1 MDRVWPRK
9 LAVGATAVMLAVSI
23 AGCTSDA
30 KHAAKASS
38 SVTKPTLTPPSSS
51 TPSAPSAPPSTVAR
65 TLAGDCSTILPL
77 DQVET
82 ALGKPVVGHTAF
94 VVNIPDAKIGLVAR
108 VNCRYGI
115 GTSVKKGTRT
125 IVPPPK
131 VEVSVSLYSTDKQA
145 ADRVA
150 GTVAVWRD
158 NGARQID
165 VLVGPDDGTLL
176 IGYGEPLLVV
186 AHGQRTAAVSVQGTL
201 LVGKDIGAVTG
212 KIAATA
218 ITNSGG

>member
-1 MDRVWPRK
+1 MDRVWPRS
-9 LAVGATAVMLAVSI
+9 LPVGVTAVVLAVSMFI

-38 SVTKPTLTPPSSS
+38 SASKPTLTPPSSA
-51 TPSAPSAPPSTVAR
+51 TPSAPPSTAAR

-82 ALGKPVVGHTAF
+82 ALGKAVVGHTAF
-94 VVNIPDAKIGLVAR
+94 IVNIPDPKIGQLAR
-108 VNCRYGI
+108 VNCRYGV
-115 GTSVKKGTRT
+115 GKAVKKGNRT
-125 IVPPPK
+125 VVTPPK

-145 ADRVA
+145 ADRVS
-150 GTVAVWRD
+150 GTVAAWRD

-176 IGYGEPLLVV
+176 IGYGAPLLVV
-186 AHGQRTAAVSVQGTL
+186 ADGQRTAAVTVQATM
-201 LVGKDIGAVTG
+201 LVGKDAGAVMG

>member
-1 MDRVWPRK
+1 MDRVWSRRLPV
-9 LAVGATAVMLAVSI
+9 AATAVLLAVSI

-30 KHAAKASS
+30 KRAPKPGSSAS
-38 SVTKPTLTPPSSS
+38 KPTLTPPSSI
-51 TPSAPSAPPSTVAR
+51 TPSATPSTAAR
-65 TLAGDCSTILPL
+65 ALAGDCSTILSL

-82 ALGKPVVGHTAF
+82 ALGKPVVGRTAF
-94 VVNIPDAKIGLVAR
+94 IVNIPEPKIGQLAR

-115 GTSVKKGTRT
+115 GTSVKKGKRT

-145 ADRVA
+145 SARAAD
-150 GTVAVWRD
+150 TVAAWRD
-158 NGARQID
+158 SGARQID

-176 IGYGEPLLVV
+176 IGYGDPLLVV
-186 AHGQRTAAVSVQGTL
+186 AHGQRTAAVTVQATML
-201 LVGKDIGAVTG
+201 AGKDAGVVMG

>member
-1 MDRVWPRK
+1 MDRVWSRRLPV
-9 LAVGATAVMLAVSI
+9 AATAVLLAVSI

-30 KHAAKASS
+30 KRAPKPGSSAS
-38 SVTKPTLTPPSSS
+38 KPTLTPPSSI
-51 TPSAPSAPPSTVAR
+51 TPSATPSTAAR
-65 TLAGDCSTILPL
+65 ALAGDCSTILSL

-94 VVNIPDAKIGLVAR
+94 IVNIPEPKIGQLAR

-115 GTSVKKGTRT
+115 GTSVKKGKRT

-145 ADRVA
+145 SARAAD
-150 GTVAVWRD
+150 TVAAWRD
-158 NGARQID
+158 SGARQID

-176 IGYGEPLLVV
+176 IGYGDPLLVV
-186 AHGQRTAAVSVQGTL
+186 AHGQRTAAVTVQATML
-201 LVGKDIGAVTG
+201 AGKDAGVVMG

>member
-1 MDRVWPRK
+1 MDRVWSRTLPV
-9 LAVGATAVMLAVSI
+9 AATVVMLAVCI

-30 KHAAKASS
+30 KKAPKPSS
-38 SVTKPTLTPPSSS
+38 SASTPTLTPPSST
-51 TPSAPSAPPSTVAR
+51 TPSSPPSTVAR
-65 TLAGDCSTILPL
+65 ALSGDCSTILPL

-94 VVNIPDAKIGLVAR
+94 IVNIPDPKIGQLAR

-115 GTSVKKGTRT
+115 GTSVKKGQRT

-131 VEVSVSLYSTDKQA
+131 VEVSVSLYSTDA
-145 ADRVA
+145 EATARVA
-150 GTVAVWRD
+150 DTVAAWRD

-165 VLVGPDDGTLL
+165 VLVGPDHGTLL
-176 IGYGEPLLVV
+176 IGYGDPLLVV
-186 AHGQRTAAVSVQGTL
+186 AHGQRTAAVTVQATM
-201 LVGKDIGAVTG
+201 LVGKDAGVVMG
-212 KIAATA
+212 KIGATA

>member
-1 MDRVWPRK
+1 MDRVWSRRLPV
-9 LAVGATAVMLAVSI
+9 AATAVLLAVSI

-30 KHAAKASS
+30 KSAPKPGSSAS
-38 SVTKPTLTPPSSS
+38 KPTLTPPSSI
-51 TPSAPSAPPSTVAR
+51 TPSATPSTAGR
-65 TLAGDCSTILPL
+65 ALAGDCSTILSL

-94 VVNIPDAKIGLVAR
+94 IVNIPEPKIGQLAR

-115 GTSVKKGTRT
+115 GTSVKKGKRT

-145 ADRVA
+145 SARVA
-150 GTVAVWRD
+150 DTVAAWRD
-158 NGARQID
+158 SGARQID

-176 IGYGEPLLVV
+176 IGYGDPLLVV
-186 AHGQRTAAVSVQGTL
+186 AHGQRTAAVTVQATML
-201 LVGKDIGAVTG
+201 AGKDAGVVMG

>member
-1 MDRVWPRK
+1 MDRVWPRP
-9 LAVGATAVMLAVSI
+9 LVVGATAVMLAVSI

-30 KHAAKASS
+30 KHAARPSTSAS
-38 SVTKPTLTPPSSS
+38 TPTLTPPSSS
-51 TPSAPSAPPSTVAR
+51 TPSAPPSTAAR

-94 VVNIPDAKIGLVAR
+94 VVNIPDPKIGLLAR

-115 GTSVKKGTRT
+115 GKSIKKGNRT
-125 IVPPPK
+125 VVPPPK
-131 VEVSVSLYSTDKQA
+131 VEVSVSLYRTDKQA

-186 AHGQRTAAVSVQGTL
+186 AHGQRTAAVSVQATV
-201 LVGKDIGAVTG
+201 LVGKDAGAVMG

>member
-1 MDRVWPRK
+1 MDRVWSRRLPV
-9 LAVGATAVMLAVSI
+9 AATAVVLAVSI

-30 KHAAKASS
+30 KRAPKSS
-38 SVTKPTLTPPSSS
+38 SSASKPTLTPPSS
-51 TPSAPSAPPSTVAR
+51 TTPSAPPSTAAR
-65 TLAGDCSTILPL
+65 ALAGDCSTILPL

-94 VVNIPDAKIGLVAR
+94 IVNIPEPKIGQLAR

-115 GTSVKKGTRT
+115 GTSVKKGKRT

-131 VEVSVSLYSTDKQA
+131 VEVSVSLYSTDQQA
-145 ADRVA
+145 SARVA
-150 GTVAVWRD
+150 DTVAAWRD

-186 AHGQRTAAVSVQGTL
+186 AHGQRTAAVTVQATML
-201 LVGKDIGAVTG
+201 AGKDAGAVMG

>member
-1 MDRVWPRK
+1 M
-9 LAVGATAVMLAVSI
+9 AVMLALCI

-30 KHAAKASS
+30 KRAPKASS
-38 SVTKPTLTPPSSS
+38 SASSPTLTPPSSS
-51 TPSAPSAPPSTVAR
+51 TPSAPPSTTAR
-65 TLAGDCSTILPL
+65 ALAGDCSTILPL

-94 VVNIPDAKIGLVAR
+94 IVNIPEPKIGQLAR

-115 GTSVKKGTRT
+115 GTSVKKGKRT

-145 ADRVA
+145 SARVA
-150 GTVAVWRD
+150 DTVAAWRD
-158 NGARQID
+158 SGARQID

-176 IGYGEPLLVV
+176 IGYGDPLLVV
-186 AHGQRTAAVSVQGTL
+186 AHGQRTAAVTVQATML
-201 LVGKDIGAVTG
+201 AGKDAGAVMG

>member
-30 KHAAKASS
+30 KHAATPSS
-38 SVTKPTLTPPSSS
+38 SANKPTLTPPSSA
-51 TPSAPSAPPSTVAR
+51 TPSASPSTVAR
-65 TLAGDCSTILPL
+65 KLAGDCSTILPL

-94 VVNIPDAKIGLVAR
+94 IVNIPDPKIGQLTR
-108 VNCRYGI
+108 VNCRYGV
-115 GTSVKKGTRT
+115 GKSVKKGTRT
-125 IVPPPK
+125 VVPPPK

-145 ADRVA
+145 ADRVSE
-150 GTVAVWRD
+150 TVAAWRD

-165 VLVGPDDGTLL
+165 VLVGPDHGTLL

-186 AHGQRTAAVSVQGTL
+186 AHGQRTAAVNVQATL
-201 LVGKDIGAVTG
+201 LVGKDVGAVMG
-212 KIAATA
+212 KIATIA
-218 ITNSGG
+218 ISNSEG

>member
-1 MDRVWPRK
+1 MDRVWSRRLPV
-9 LAVGATAVMLAVSI
+9 AATAVLLAVSI

-30 KHAAKASS
+30 KRAPKPGSSAS
-38 SVTKPTLTPPSSS
+38 KPTLTPPSSI
-51 TPSAPSAPPSTVAR
+51 TPSATPSTAVRA
-65 TLAGDCSTILPL
+65 LAGDCSTILSL

-94 VVNIPDAKIGLVAR
+94 IVNIPEPKIGQLAR

-115 GTSVKKGTRT
+115 GTSVKKGKRT

-145 ADRVA
+145 SARVA
-150 GTVAVWRD
+150 DTVAAWRD
-158 NGARQID
+158 SGARQID

-176 IGYGEPLLVV
+176 IGYGDPLLVV
-186 AHGQRTAAVSVQGTL
+186 AHGQRTAAVTVQATML
-201 LVGKDIGAVTG
+201 AGKDAGVVMG

>member
-9 LAVGATAVMLAVSI
+9 LTVAATAVILAVSI
-23 AGCTSDA
+23 AACTSDG
-30 KHAAKASS
+30 KHAPKPSS
-38 SVTKPTLTPPSSS
+38 SASKPTLTPPSSS
-51 TPSAPSAPPSTVAR
+51 TPSAPPSTAAR
-65 TLAGDCSTILPL
+65 RLAGDCSTILPL

-94 VVNIPDAKIGLVAR
+94 VVNIPDPKIGQLAR
-108 VNCRYGI
+108 VNCRYGV
-115 GTSVKKGTRT
+115 GKSVKKGNRT

-145 ADRVA
+145 AERVA
-150 GTVAVWRD
+150 GTVTAWRD

-176 IGYGEPLLVV
+176 IGYGAPLLVV
-186 AHGQRTAAVSVQGTL
+186 AHGQRTAAVTVQAPL
-201 LVGKDIGAVTG
+201 LVGKDAGVVMG

>member
-9 LAVGATAVMLAVSI
+9 LAVGATAVMLAVSV

-30 KHAAKASS
+30 KSAPKSSPSAS
-38 SVTKPTLTPPSSS
+38 KPTLTPPSSS
-51 TPSAPSAPPSTVAR
+51 TPSAPPSTAAR
-65 TLAGDCSTILPL
+65 TLAGDCSTVLPL

-82 ALGKPVVGHTAF
+82 ALGKPVVGHTTF
-94 VVNIPDAKIGLVAR
+94 IVNIPDPKIGLVAR
-108 VNCRYGI
+108 VNCRYGV
-115 GTSVKKGTRT
+115 GKSVKKGKRT

-131 VEVSVSLYSTDKQA
+131 VEVSVSLYSTDKKA
-145 ADRVA
+145 ADRVSN
-150 GTVAVWRD
+150 TVAAWRD

-186 AHGQRTAAVSVQGTL
+186 AHGQRTAAVTVQATM
-201 LVGKDIGAVTG
+201 LVGKDAGAVMG
-212 KIAATA
+212 KIASTA
-218 ITNSGG
+218 VTNSGG

>member
-1 MDRVWPRK
+1 MDRVWSRRLPV
-9 LAVGATAVMLAVSI
+9 AATAVLLAVSI

-30 KHAAKASS
+30 KRAPKPGSSAS
-38 SVTKPTLTPPSSS
+38 KPTLTPPSSI
-51 TPSAPSAPPSTVAR
+51 TPSATPSPAVRA
-65 TLAGDCSTILPL
+65 LAGDCSTILSL

-94 VVNIPDAKIGLVAR
+94 IVNIPEPKIGQLAR

-115 GTSVKKGTRT
+115 GTSVKKGKRT

-145 ADRVA
+145 SARVA
-150 GTVAVWRD
+150 DTVAAWRD
-158 NGARQID
+158 SGARQID

-176 IGYGEPLLVV
+176 IGYGDPLLVV
-186 AHGQRTAAVSVQGTL
+186 AHGQRTAAVTVQATML
-201 LVGKDIGAVTG
+201 AGKDAGVVMG